1 MPLKLKTISL
11 IIIYLSISYT
21 RLTAN
26 IDTTTIYLI
35 PGQGA
40 DHRLFNNLSLPNN
53 YRVTHIK
60 YITPEKGTSLPEYA
74 RFLTKQID
82 TTEKFILIGVSLGG
96 MLATEMS
103 TFISPEKVIL
113 ISSAKHR
120 NELPGSYKFQ
130 QKFPLYKIVSPRMS
144 KLGARILQPIFEP
157 DRRHEKEIFKNMLKD
172 KDPDF
177 LRRTIEM
184 IMTWEREI
192 SPENIVH
199 IHGKKDNTV
208 PIRNVKYDYLVAKG
222 SHMMTLTRGEEI
234 SELISTILLDNKQ

>member
-1 MPLKLKTISL
+1 MNLNANTD
-11 IIIYLSISYT
+11 SI
-21 RLTAN
+21 
-26 IDTTTIYLI
+26 TIYLI

-40 DHRLFNNLSLPNN
+40 DHRLFNNLTFPEN
-53 YRVTHIK
+53 YQVKHIK

-74 RFLTKQID
+74 HILAKQID

-103 TFISPEKVIL
+103 TFLSPEKVII

-120 NELPGSYKFQ
+120 QELPGTYKFQ

-144 KLGARILQPIFEP
+144 KFGARMLQPIVEP
-157 DRRHEKEIFKNMLKD
+157 DRRHEKETFKSMLKD
-172 KDPDF
+172 KDPYF

-184 IMTWEREI
+184 IMTWERES

-199 IHGKKDNTV
+199 IHGEKDNTI
-208 PIRNVKYDYLVAKG
+208 PIRNVKYDYLVPKG

-234 SELISTILLDNKQ
+234 SELISTILSAKKN